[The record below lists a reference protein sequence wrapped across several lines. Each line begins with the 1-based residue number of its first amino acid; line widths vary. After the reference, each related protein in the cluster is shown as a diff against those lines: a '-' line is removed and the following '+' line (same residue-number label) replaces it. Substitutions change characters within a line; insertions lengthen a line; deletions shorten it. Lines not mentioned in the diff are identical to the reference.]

1 MPGCLGLESNGRGIA
16 SAPAPGPSPKA
27 GEGSPNEYIWL
38 PSLILMGEGPG
49 VGACTKTLRG
59 DADVLAAVCIRRAAV
74 VTIADNGRRHE
85 N

>member
-1 MPGCLGLESNGRGIA
+1 MGVGLHRPPP
-16 SAPAPGPSPKA
+16 PAPPPIRMRG
-27 GEGSPNEYIWL
+27 GSPNEYIWL
-38 PSLILMGEGPG
+38 PSPALGEGPG
-49 VGACTKTLRG
+49 VGACTKMLRG